1 MPGLA
6 NRGRIPKPQWQVFRS
21 IFDFLVDLPPINPFA
36 YDTVSIRR
44 SADMHGYQ
52 NWLTQTLFRSPNTAN
67 DSGMTGSTGRRS
79 RVRTGPRTY
88 LPIMPS
94 GFPMP
99 AAVCA
104 YRSGHR
110 TKPRLPTWPL
120 PLFRS
125 TTLCLAP
132 SLSRLPRPLCFSRL
146 EHGE

>member
-1 MPGLA
+1 MASLPFNIRFSGRFAAYKSLCLRYGQYPAKCGYARISKLA
-6 NRGRIPKPQWQVFRS
+6 N
-21 IFDFLVDLPPINPFA
+21 
-36 YDTVSIRR
+36 T
-44 SADMHGYQ
+44 
-52 NWLTQTLFRSPNTAN
+52 WLTQTLFRSPNTAN

-110 TKPRLPTWPL
+110 TRPRLPTWPL

-132 SLSRLPRPLCFSRL
+132 SLPRVPRRLCFSRL
-146 EHGE
+146 GHGE